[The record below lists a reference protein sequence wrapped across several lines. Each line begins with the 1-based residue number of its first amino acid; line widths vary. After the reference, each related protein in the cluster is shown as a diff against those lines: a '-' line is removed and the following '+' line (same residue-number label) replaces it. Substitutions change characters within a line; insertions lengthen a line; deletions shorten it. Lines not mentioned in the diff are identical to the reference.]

1 MENKDKPIRI
11 AQIVG
16 KWVGGGVESFIMNY
30 YRKID
35 KTKIQFDFI
44 CDEDSTNIPYE
55 EINRYGG
62 RVILVPP
69 YQKLFKYQKKL
80 NEIFKSEKY
89 LIVHSH
95 INTLSIFPLRIAKKN
110 RIPVRI
116 AHSHST
122 TNKSE
127 WKKNIIKNFLKHFSK
142 IYATNFFAC
151 SELAGRYLFGNKT
164 YNNNKVIIIKN
175 AIELDKYTFNEKK
188 RKEKRTELGIS
199 NNTFVIG
206 NVGRFVE
213 QKNHE
218 YLIDIFS
225 EIHKKYQNSILV
237 LVGQGPLIEKIRAK
251 VKKYNLEKFVLFLG
265 QRSDVNELYQAFDI
279 FVLPSLYEGL
289 GMVLI
294 EAQISGLPCVCSK
307 EIPEEVKGINEFKFV
322 DLRDATNVWADYI
335 LDLKNNTNRISYK
348 EEFTRKGYDII
359 KETKKLEKIYLTIL
373 KD

>member
-1 MENKDKPIRI
+1 MNEQPIKV

-35 KTKIQFDFI
+35 KNKIQFDFI
-44 CDEDSTNIPYE
+44 CDEDSINIPYE
-55 EINRYGG
+55 EIEKLGG

-69 YQKLFKYQKKL
+69 YQKIFKYKKKL
-80 NEIFKSEKY
+80 NEIFKKEKY

-95 INTLSIFPLRIAKKN
+95 INTLSVFPLRIAKKN
-110 RIPVRI
+110 KIQVRI

-164 YNNNKVIIIKN
+164 YNDNKVVIIKN
-175 AIELDKYTFNEKK
+175 AIELDQYVFCQKK
-188 RKEKRTELGIS
+188 RKEKRNEL
-199 NNTFVIG
+199 NVNEDTFVIG
-206 NVGRFVE
+206 NIGRFVE

-218 YLIDIFS
+218 YLVDIFK
-225 EIHKKYQNSILV
+225 EVHNKCENSILV
-237 LVGQGPLIEKIRAK
+237 LAGQGPLIEKIKTK
-251 VKKYNLEKFVLFLG
+251 VKKYNLEKFVFFLG
-265 QRSDVNELYQAFDI
+265 QRLDANELYQAFDI

-294 EAQISGLPCVCSK
+294 EAQISGLPCICST
-307 EIPEEVKGINEFKFV
+307 EIPVEVKGIPEFEFV
-322 DLRDATNVWADYI
+322 SLDDNFKVWADYI
-335 LDLKNNTNRISYK
+335 LKFKNNTNRISYK
-348 EEFTRKGYDII
+348 KEFANKGYDIT
-359 KETKKLEKIYLTIL
+359 KEAKKLEKIYLKLL
-373 KD
+373 KG